1 MILKERKIQK
11 IIKKNAKENH
21 KILNCIYAFIYGG
34 MIAIFSQLFFEI
46 FTKKLNIDTT
56 NASVLTSGII
66 IFISFVLTCFGVFD
80 SFALIAKAGA
90 SIPISG
96 FANSITSSALE
107 GKAEGLIFGIGGKMF
122 SLIGSVCTYGIVS
135 SIILGFI
142 YFLTKVIKWKVKV
155 LILKMFILI
164 QLV

>member
-1 MILKERKIQK
+1 M
-11 IIKKNAKENH
+11 
-21 KILNCIYAFIYGG
+21 
-34 MIAIFSQLFFEI
+34 
-46 FTKKLNIDTT
+46 
-56 NASVLTSGII
+56 
-66 IFISFVLTCFGVFD
+66 FD

-107 GKAEGLIFGIGGKMF
+107 GKAEGLIFGVGGKMF

-135 SIILGFI
+135 SIVLGFI
-142 YFLTKVIKWKVKV
+142 YFLTKVIKWKVKA